1 MKPDVEKIALALSPW
16 ATSSHLP
23 LPFRESRMCSLLWED
38 RAILVVDKAP
48 GVLTVP
54 TDRGEDRTVLG
65 ALGRYVRSR
74 YKSRQKPVTVH
85 RLDRGTSGILVFAK
99 DERSAHEL
107 IEQFKG
113 RKPERIYLAIVAGLV
128 REDKGTIR
136 THLVSDK
143 FLNQHSVQKRSGKK
157 TPGVEAVTHF
167 EVVGRIHGA
176 TLIKVQL
183 ETGRRNQ
190 IRTQFAELGHPVL
203 GDDRYQ
209 TQLATHTRWR
219 HKRLALHAATLAFN
233 HPFRKDVM
241 RFRSKIPG
249 EFWSFIGTSPV
260 TEVDSR

>member
-1 MKPDVEKIALALSPW
+1 MRPEVEEISRALAPW
-16 ATSSHLP
+16 TTSSHLP
-23 LPFRESRMCSLLWED
+23 LKFRESRLCQLIWED
-38 RAILVVDKAP
+38 RALLVVDKAP

-65 ALGRYVRSR
+65 ALGRYIRSR
-74 YKSRQKPVTVH
+74 YQSRHKPVTVH

-99 DERSAHEL
+99 AERAAHEL

-113 RKPERIYLAIVAGLV
+113 RKPERIYLALVAGSV
-128 REDKGTIR
+128 RENKGTIR

-143 FLNQHSVQKRSGKK
+143 FLNQHSIQKKSGKK

-167 EVVGRIHGA
+167 EVIGRINGA
-176 TLIKVQL
+176 TLLKVQL

-209 TQLATHTRWR
+209 TQLAAHPRWR
-219 HKRLALHAATLAFN
+219 HKRLALHAATLAFQ
-233 HPFRKDVM
+233 HPFRSDLM
-241 RFRSKIPG
+241 SFRSKLPS
-249 EFWSFIGTSPV
+249 EFWSFLATASP
-260 TEVDSR
+260 